1 MTSMQDKWG
10 LLGMWVLLC
19 LSVGWVSSA
28 FTVTAIDGWYVGLVK
43 PWFSPPNW
51 VFGPVWTVL
60 YVLMGAAAW
69 RIHSAKASAARLAA
83 LRWFV
88 VQLALN
94 FAWSIAF
101 FGLQS
106 PLFGLITLL
115 LLLVAIGGTIATF
128 WRVDRTAAWLLVP
141 YLAWVTFA
149 TALNAALLYLNT

>member
-1 MTSMQDKWG
+1 MRKKWW
-10 LLGMWVLLC
+10 LLGVWVLGC

-88 VQLALN
+88 GQLALN
-94 FAWSIAF
+94 FAWSLAF
-101 FGLQS
+101 FGWRS
-106 PLFGLITLL
+106 PLYGLLTIMALWF
-115 LLLVAIGGTIATF
+115 AIVGTMVTF
-128 WRVDRTAAWLLVP
+128 WSVDRWAASFLLP

-149 TALNAALLYLNT
+149 AVLNAALLLLNT